1 MIKVNTSQSI
11 KNLQATEIA
20 LAAVAAVAVNAA
32 AVVVVVAKKE
42 TVAISVNQQVNL
54 IS

>member
-11 KNLQATEIA
+11 KNLQTTEIA

-32 AVVVVVAKKE
+32 AVVVAAIKE
-42 TVAISVNQQVNL
+42 KVAISVNQQVNL